1 MAPVVCY
8 IVWGSVCMGTQHILR
23 NAQPLYLLC
32 KHRWGICPMKAVHLK
47 ERNLG
52 TPSDSISIHRSR
64 DRNVMQDFHSLDLSS
79 KSLVIRIELLS
90 FDSCAAFSLLT
101 CSSSTWLLS
110 LYYLFVTISLF
121 NHYTRSLIHLLHFIN
136 WDNEDKFLVF

>member
-1 MAPVVCY
+1 
-8 IVWGSVCMGTQHILR
+8 
-23 NAQPLYLLC
+23 
-32 KHRWGICPMKAVHLK
+32 MKAVHLK

-101 CSSSTWLLS
+101 CSSST
-110 LYYLFVTISLF
+110 
-121 NHYTRSLIHLLHFIN
+121 
-136 WDNEDKFLVF
+136 